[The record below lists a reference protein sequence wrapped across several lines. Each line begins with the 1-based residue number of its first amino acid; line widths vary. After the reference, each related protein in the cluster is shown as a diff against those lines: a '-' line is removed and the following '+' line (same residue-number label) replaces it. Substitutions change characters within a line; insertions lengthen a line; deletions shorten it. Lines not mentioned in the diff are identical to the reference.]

1 MPDLDEC
8 LLKYECLWA
17 APPHEPHQD
26 DHNAEVQEDQPSSR
40 STVHG
45 PNPEGADS
53 RPKKFKIGPYTVVD
67 TVDHVLGGG
76 SYGKVFCSTGKD
88 GRKAVVKLFRKRDAM
103 DDAKH
108 EADMYRR
115 ISPLASAYQR
125 WFPQMLDA
133 NVHGTYWS
141 TICSLSLRSQLG
153 EMARSPGRQRG
164 LWSCWKQFKTYGAK
178 LDGLKWPSFVQHHYL
193 SDRMVFLCFFPH
205 LFCVGSSPFGK

>member
-1 MPDLDEC
+1 MSLTRMTTTPKC
-8 LLKYECLWA
+8 RKTSQA
-17 APPHEPHQD
+17 QGP
-26 DHNAEVQEDQPSSR
+26 R

-125 WFPQMLDA
+125 WFPRCWMPTCMELTGPPF
-133 NVHGTYWS
+133 VPYPCG
-141 TICSLSLRSQLG
+141 LSLVRW
-153 EMARSPGRQRG
+153 PGVPG
-164 LWSCWKQFKTYGAK
+164 GSEGCGAA
-178 LDGLKWPSFVQHHYL
+178 
-193 SDRMVFLCFFPH
+193 
-205 LFCVGSSPFGK
+205 GSSSKHTAPSWTA

>member
-1 MPDLDEC
+1 MSLTRMTTTPKC
-8 LLKYECLWA
+8 RKTSQA
-17 APPHEPHQD
+17 QGP
-26 DHNAEVQEDQPSSR
+26 R

-67 TVDHVLGGG
+67 TVDYVLGGG

-193 SDRMVFLCFFPH
+193 SDRMVFLCFFPICFAWDHPH
-205 LFCVGSSPFGK
+205 LANESS